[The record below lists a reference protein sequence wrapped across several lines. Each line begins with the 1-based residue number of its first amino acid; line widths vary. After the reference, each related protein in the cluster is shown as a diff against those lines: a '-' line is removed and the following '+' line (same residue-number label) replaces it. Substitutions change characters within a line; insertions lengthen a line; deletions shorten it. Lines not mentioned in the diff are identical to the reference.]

1 MVFNLFIPNRSC
13 YRGDNNYYAIIL
25 HTGCPRKGTK
35 TLGSGRRSDAPLNSH
50 SSNPQPCKGC
60 SILAPYKP

>member
-1 MVFNLFIPNRSC
+1 M
-13 YRGDNNYYAIIL
+13 GDNKYYSIIL

-35 TLGSGRRSDAPLNSH
+35 TLGSGRRSDAPLNSQ